1 MAFKA
6 FDGILLSASLL
17 TLFGVIRMSQL
28 AFKKHYMN
36 VFTFL
41 ILTLIIFALIVRSA
55 FFFIDVGQQDFTFDG
70 TDPTQKINPG
80 AQRPEL
86 FAMLW
91 TYPIINYILAAYV
104 LSGRWVYDLII
115 LHNP

>member
-41 ILTLIIFALIVRSA
+41 ILTLIIFALI
-55 FFFIDVGQQDFTFDG
+55 G
-70 TDPTQKINPG
+70 K
-80 AQRPEL
+80 
-86 FAMLW
+86 
-91 TYPIINYILAAYV
+91 YPFLNLNIV
-104 LSGRWVYDLII
+104 
-115 LHNP
+115 